1 VVQNGCIN
9 SFVEILMRR
18 LLLASCIALLPGLA
32 LAQSDNAAPPAPGD
46 AMTAT
51 PDGGPMDGPSG
62 WGDRHGHH
70 HFMDPGA
77 FLTKFY
83 AANTT
88 HDGHLTLAQAKAAG
102 FQPIV
107 DHFTDIDVAKH
118 GYVTFYDIQAW
129 HLDDM
134 AKHLEAK
141 AAALRAQD

>member
-1 VVQNGCIN
+1 
-9 SFVEILMRR
+9 MRR
-18 LLLASCIALLPGLA
+18 LLLATCIAFLPGLA
-32 LAQSDNAAPPAPGD
+32 LAQSDDSTPPPPAGDVGPGPD
-46 AMTAT
+46 AM
-51 PDGGPMDGPSG
+51 GGPGG
-62 WGDRHGHH
+62 WGGKHGHH
-70 HFMDPGA
+70 DMDPGA
-77 FLTKFY
+77 FLVKFY

-102 FQPIV
+102 FQPVV